1 MDGANVRKNESQKKV
16 SILQIIH
23 NFVLK
28 IIEGQKQRLELDHM
42 TESKLY
48 HIDKTESAS
57 GEHDLQ
63 KSHKN
68 LFEMLKVS
76 LKPSI

>member
-1 MDGANVRKNESQKKV
+1 M

-23 NFVLK
+23 NFALK
-28 IIEGQKQRLELDHM
+28 ILKGQKQGLELDHM
-42 TESKLY
+42 TTESKLY
-48 HIDKTESAS
+48 HIDKTVSVS

>member
-1 MDGANVRKNESQKKV
+1 MLEKNESHKKV

-48 HIDKTESAS
+48 HIDKTESTS